1 MRNFGKRAD
10 AVMARMIARPKL
22 AEAER
27 GWEGMG
33 VTKAVWEEGLK
44 RYREADKAVQKL
56 DNNNKRQKL
65 QVTPTPIT
73 PAESCSSCCFEEED
87 LTPPTPPLST
97 GVEFVDDILQTI
109 I

>member
-44 RYREADKAVQKL
+44 RYRKAEETVEEL
-56 DNNNKRQKL
+56 DNNKRQ
-65 QVTPTPIT
+65 
-73 PAESCSSCCFEEED
+73 
-87 LTPPTPPLST
+87 
-97 GVEFVDDILQTI
+97 
-109 I
+109 